1 MKTAYKLG
9 TDVFLRDVPLRPL
22 RQDEILLDVAACGIC
37 GTDLQ
42 LNSDSAGT
50 EAGFGHE
57 IAGTIRQLGS
67 AVTHL
72 EVGQKVALESATA
85 CGQCTNCRNARQE
98 LCTDIRSFFFLQ
110 SFGFAEQMIAPAVS
124 AIPCPDLAPEIACL
138 SEPLG
143 VAIDMVRLADIRPD
157 SNVLVMGPG
166 PIGLMSLA
174 LARRMGARRVF
185 MSAFARN
192 TARVELAKAFGADAV
207 LHPEQTPL
215 EHAEF
220 GCAIDRCLVTTPPPT
235 LAEAFAVC
243 AKGGVVSFI
252 GIDHGK
258 GAFCRFDANAFHFK
272 KLQLK
277 ASFASPALYTPLALQ
292 YLREGVVDAAP
303 IVSHTFPLA
312 RITEAMDTAR
322 DHAAS
327 VKVVVT
333 P

>member
-1 MKTAYKLG
+1 MIAARKLG
-9 TDVFLRDVPLRPL
+9 RDVFLREVPLRPL
-22 RQDEILLDVAACGIC
+22 RPDEILLDVTACGIC
-37 GTDLQ
+37 GTDLHLDPDAEQ
-42 LNSDSAGT
+42 AET
-50 EAGFGHE
+50 GFGHE
-57 IAGTIRQLGS
+57 IAGTIGELGS
-67 AVTHL
+67 AVSQL

-85 CGQCTNCRNARQE
+85 CGQCGNCRNARQE
-98 LCTDIRSFFFLQ
+98 LCTDIRSFFHLQ
-110 SFGFAEQMIAPAVS
+110 SFGLAEQMIAPAVS
-124 AIPCPDLAPEIACL
+124 AIPCPDLAPEIASL

-166 PIGLMSLA
+166 PIGLMALA

-192 TARVELAKAFGADAV
+192 AARVELARSFGADAIV
-207 LHPEQTPL
+207 HPEQTPL
-215 EHAEF
+215 EEVDF

-243 AKGGVVSFI
+243 TKGAVVSFI
-252 GIDHGK
+252 GIDHGD

-272 KLQLK
+272 KLQLR

-292 YLREGVVDAAP
+292 YIRERVVDAAP
-303 IVSHTFPLA
+303 LISHTFPLE
-312 RITEAMDTAR
+312 RITEAMATAR

>member
-1 MKTAYKLG
+1 MRAARKLG
-9 TDVFLRDVPLRPL
+9 RDVFLKDVSQRPP
-22 RQDEILLDVAACGIC
+22 RPDEILLDVAACGIC
-37 GTDLQ
+37 GTDLH
-42 LNSDSAGT
+42 LDPEAEKA

-57 IAGTIRQLGS
+57 IAGTIRQLGA

-85 CGQCTNCRNARQE
+85 CGQCSNCRNARQE
-98 LCTDIRSFFFLQ
+98 LCTDIRSFFYLQ
-110 SFGFAEQMIAPAVS
+110 SFGFAEQMLAPAVS
-124 AIPCPDLAPEIACL
+124 AIPCPDLAPETACL

-166 PIGLMSLA
+166 PIGLMALA

-185 MSAFARN
+185 MSAFERN
-192 TARVELAKAFGADAV
+192 TARVAVAESFGADAV
-207 LHPEQTPL
+207 VHPEKTPL
-215 EHAEF
+215 EDVDF
-220 GCAIDRCLVTTPPPT
+220 GCPIDRCLVTTPPPT

-243 AKGGVVSFI
+243 TKGAVVSFI
-252 GIDHGK
+252 GIDHGD

-272 KLQLK
+272 KLQLR

-292 YLREGVVDAAP
+292 YIRERVVEP
-303 IVSHTFPLA
+303 GPLISHTFPLED
-312 RITEAMDTAR
+312 IEEAMATAR